1 MTTDQSQPV
10 ATPPATTDQAQ
21 PAGAPPAATDGT
33 CRVPAHGAKNDPYAD
48 CPVHKYVVIV
58 PWSAQVLVAI
68 LLAQTLYFKFTYAP
82 QTRYI
87 FEPLGGRPVAT
98 AVGLFELLAVVLIL
112 IPRTAAIGAVLA
124 LGLIGGAIMTHLTTL
139 GISVVDPETG
149 ERDGGLLFSM
159 ALAIAFAS
167 LVVLWYRWAD
177 LPLIGRL
184 ARR

>member
-1 MTTDQSQPV
+1 MSTDPS
-10 ATPPATTDQAQ
+10 PPE
-21 PAGAPPAATDGT
+21 PPRTGEAT
-33 CRVPAHGAKNDPYAD
+33 CRGPAPGAKSDPYAD

-58 PWSAQVLVAI
+58 PWSAQILIAV

-98 AVGLFELLAVVLIL
+98 LVGLVELLAVVLIL
-112 IPRTAAIGAVLA
+112 IPRTAALGALLA
-124 LGLIGGAIMTHLTTL
+124 LGVIGGAIMTHLTTL
-139 GISVVDPETG
+139 GIVVVDPETG

-159 ALAIAFAS
+159 ALAVAFAA
-167 LVVLWYRWAD
+167 LVVLWYRWTE

-184 ARR
+184 AKS